1 MAATDDNPGA
11 ADESP
16 NSESQVISE
25 DEVSALLAPSE
36 SDVALYDMMAHRV
49 SRGRFPMLDILHQAF
64 VGYLRASLN
73 KLVNRMPQ
81 QVAIEAVDT
90 IKIADYLAGLPTPAS
105 IDLVR
110 VKAFAGPVLFVT
122 DPELAFV
129 LVDRFFGGTG
139 RSVARDAEST
149 LTPTEER
156 FTQVVLKQI
165 WADLALAWA
174 PIAKLDFELL
184 KHERSPVFV
193 NVGAGAD
200 LIIVN
205 RFRVDFDNGG
215 GTFDIAI
222 PQSALAPL
230 ADALAGS
237 PSKAAVG
244 AWGDWPRTARTYLN
258 DALVHVRVE
267 MGHAEMSL
275 AELVQLKPG
284 DVVPIEAPQVATLLA
299 GQVPVLAGKFGVS
312 RGRNALKLTGPAP
325 RGDRNP

>member
-1 MAATDDNPGA
+1 M
-11 ADESP
+11 ADETP
-16 NSESQVISE
+16 TTESQVISE

-36 SDVALYDMMAHRV
+36 SDVVLYDMTAHRV
-49 SRGRFPMLDILHQAF
+49 SRGRLPMLDILHQAF
-64 VGYLRASLN
+64 VGFLRASLN

-81 QVAIEAVDT
+81 QVTIESVDT
-90 IKIADYLAGLPTPAS
+90 IKIADYLAGLATPAC
-105 IDLVR
+105 IDVVR

-129 LVDRFFGGTG
+129 LVDRFFGGPG
-139 RSVARDAEST
+139 KSVARDPESA

-156 FTQVVLKQI
+156 FTQVVLKQV

-174 PIAKLDFELL
+174 PIAKLDFELV

-205 RFRVDFDNGG
+205 RFRVDFDSGG
-215 GTFDIAI
+215 GTFDFAI
-222 PQSALAPL
+222 PQAALAPL

-237 PSKAAVG
+237 PSKAAAG
-244 AWGDWPRTARTYLN
+244 AWGDWPRTARAYLN
-258 DALVHVRVE
+258 DALVRVRVE
-267 MGHAEMSL
+267 MGHAQMSL

-284 DVVPIEAPQVATLLA
+284 DVVPIEAPQAATLLA

>member
-1 MAATDDNPGA
+1 MAAKDDNAGA
-11 ADESP
+11 ADQSP
-16 NSESQVISE
+16 TTESQVISE
-25 DEVSALLAPSE
+25 DEVSALLAPSA
-36 SDVALYDMMAHRV
+36 SDVVLYDMTAHRV
-49 SRGRFPMLDILHQAF
+49 SRGRLPMLDILHQAF
-64 VGYLRASLN
+64 VGFLRASLN
-73 KLVNRMPQ
+73 KLVNSMPQ
-81 QVAIEAVDT
+81 QVSIESVET
-90 IKIADYLAGLPTPAS
+90 VKIADYLAGLPTPAS

-129 LVDRFFGGTG
+129 LVDRFFGGPG
-139 RSVARDAEST
+139 RSVARDAEAT

-215 GTFDIAI
+215 GTFDFAI

-244 AWGDWPRTARTYLN
+244 AWGDWPRTARAYLN
-258 DALVHVRVE
+258 DALVRVRVE
-267 MGHAEMSL
+267 MGHAQMSL

-325 RGDRNP
+325 RGDRSP

>member
-1 MAATDDNPGA
+1 MEASD
-11 ADESP
+11 SP
-16 NSESQVISE
+16 TPEAQVISE
-25 DEVSALLAPSE
+25 DEVSALLTPVDG
-36 SDVALYDMMAHRV
+36 DVRLYDMMAHRV
-49 SRGRFPMLDILHQAF
+49 GRGRLPMLDILHQAF
-64 VGYLRASLN
+64 VGFLRASLS
-73 KLVNRMPQ
+73 KLLNQPPQ
-81 QVAIEAVDT
+81 QVSIETVDT
-90 IKIADYLAGLPTPAS
+90 LKIADYLAGLSSPAS
-105 IDLVR
+105 IDVVR

-129 LVDRFFGGTG
+129 LVDRFFGGSG
-139 RSVARDAEST
+139 KAVAREPEGR

-174 PIAKLDFELL
+174 PIAKLEFELL
-184 KHERSPVFV
+184 KHERSSVFV

-200 LIIVN
+200 PIIVN
-205 RFRVDFDNGG
+205 RFRIEFENGS
-215 GTFDIAI
+215 GTFDFAI
-222 PQSALAPL
+222 PESALIPL

-244 AWGDWPRTARTYLN
+244 AWNDWPRTARGYLN
-258 DALVHVRVE
+258 DALVRVRVE
-267 MGHAEMSL
+267 MGHAQMSL

-325 RGDRNP
+325 RPDRAP